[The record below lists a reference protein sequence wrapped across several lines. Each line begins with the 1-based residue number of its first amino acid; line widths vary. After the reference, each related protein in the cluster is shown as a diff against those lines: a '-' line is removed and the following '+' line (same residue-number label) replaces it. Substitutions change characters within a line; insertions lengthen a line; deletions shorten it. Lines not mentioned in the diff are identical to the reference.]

1 MKYKINEVSKIL
13 NIPIDTLRFYEK
25 KGIIFPEKD
34 EKTNYRVFDD
44 WDINYLLEYK
54 QLRKMEF
61 SLPEV
66 KEMMHELDY
75 SEYLDL
81 MKSKHETIQK
91 KIIYYN
97 LYENKLR
104 YYINCL
110 ENIDLG
116 FQTVTPPSRLF
127 FSHRKNFEYIQENET
142 KKSFNLFMDYY
153 ALIDNIVIIRLED
166 IVGESEDFE
175 WGFAIEKSYA
185 DKLEIPYE
193 TDERI
198 EVLASR
204 SYLRFIVD
212 AGERWNFSKKL
223 LEPCLEY
230 IKNKNYELSGDV
242 FGILLARINDK
253 KYMRF
258 IEFFVP
264 IKKL

>member
-25 KGIIFPEKD
+25 KGIISPEKD
-34 EKTNYRVFDD
+34 EKTNYRMFDD

-54 QLRKMEF
+54 KFRKMEF
-61 SLPEV
+61 SLSEV
-66 KEMMHELDY
+66 KEMIHELDY

-81 MKSKHETIQK
+81 MKSKQETIQK
-91 KIIYYN
+91 KIIYYQ
-97 LYENKLR
+97 LYEKKLQ
-104 YYINCL
+104 YYVNSL

-116 FQTVTPPSRLF
+116 FQMVTPPSRLF
-127 FSHRKNFEYIQENET
+127 ISHRKNFEYIQVNET
-142 KKSFNLFMDYY
+142 KKSFSLFMDYY
-153 ALIDNIVIIRLED
+153 ALIDNIVIIRFED
-166 IVGESEDFE
+166 IVGESENFE
-175 WGFAIEKSYA
+175 WGFAVEQSDA
-185 DKLEIPYE
+185 DGLEIPYE

-198 EVLASR
+198 EEIPSQL
-204 SYLRFIVD
+204 YLRFIVD

-223 LEPCLEY
+223 LEPGLEY
-230 IKNKNYELSGDV
+230 LKNRKYEVAGDV